1 MIEIDEKILNQYK
14 LKDIY
19 KDSYIKVYKIYNSD
33 YEYFS
38 RTVASVTKK
47 LNKYKLEDI
56 NLSKFLNFY
65 WRFIKISNCF
75 PIPVS
80 HCAILTE
87 KNSNLNINKIKKT
100 IFTAYPNYQIEFD
113 YIIKKFN
120 EFRRSENNFFLQN
133 NLNLIHD
140 DRNLILYDS
149 IHEVSNIYKYVKKKK
164 FFLEPE
170 FKKIESITLLNPQFD
185 QLQEIAYLNIC
196 DKVIVLNFDWLS
208 RDYKNLDLFVS
219 NKEIISKSLHI
230 EHVPTTKP
238 QKDLTNE
245 FKGEIFEE
253 ELDLSSD
260 LNEIFE
266 LLNSRNLDE
275 AKIEDKDIKNE
286 NELDKVRS
294 TLFQLSNGK
303 IALLRNDSNFD
314 QAQDVIEKSP
324 LGKITI
330 KNKKVD
336 LIQPGEFVLF
346 QGERATT
353 MLEKETKNFEK
364 NAESLYASRK
374 DWKFRFK
381 QEINRL
387 GLDKVINKLKEY
399 GARKSTNLNNVR
411 YWLNPKSLKTKKDNK
426 KTFFAILKIC
436 GLFNKSE
443 EVWQDMEQLEK
454 AHRKA
459 GRIIRNKI
467 EQVVTK
473 NTKPLYEKGYYEYFL
488 DDKGGG
494 SVEVYKVIEKGKSIK
509 VKLSL
514 TDRALLVGDLQ

>member
-1 MIEIDEKILNQYK
+1 MIEISKSILKNYKIEN
-14 LKDIY
+14 IY
-19 KDSYIKVYKIYNSD
+19 KNNYIKIYKIYNYD

-38 RTVASVTKK
+38 KTVSSLTKK
-47 LNKYKLEDI
+47 LSRHKLDDI

-65 WRFIKISNCF
+65 WRFIKICNCI

-87 KNSNLNINKIKKT
+87 NNSNLNIDKIKKT
-100 IFTAYPNYQIEFD
+100 LFVAYPDYQTEFD
-113 YIIKKFN
+113 YLIKKYY
-120 EFRRSENNFFLQN
+120 EFRKSDNNFFLQN
-133 NLNLIHD
+133 DLNLINNE
-140 DRNLILYDS
+140 RNLILYDTVHK
-149 IHEVSNIYKYVKKKK
+149 ISNVYKYIKKKN
-164 FFLEPE
+164 FFLKPQ
-170 FKKIESITLLNPQFD
+170 FNKIETITLLNPQTD
-185 QLQEIAYLNIC
+185 LLQEIAYLNIC
-196 DKVIVLNFDWLS
+196 DNIVVLNFDWLS

-219 NKEIISKSLHI
+219 NKEITSKSLQI
-230 EHVPTTKP
+230 EYVATPKP
-238 QKDLTNE
+238 QNNLTNE

-253 ELDLSSD
+253 DLDLSSD
-260 LNEIFE
+260 LMEIFE
-266 LLNSRNLDE
+266 LLNSRNEDE

-303 IALLRNDSNFD
+303 IALLRNDPNFD

-353 MLEKETKNFEK
+353 MLEKETQNFVEDA
-364 NAESLYASRK
+364 NTMYADRK

-387 GLDKVINKLKEY
+387 GLDKVIEKIKEY
-399 GARKSTNLNNVR
+399 GGRKTTKIHNIS
-411 YWLNPKSLKTKKDNK
+411 YWLNPKSLKSKDK
-426 KTFFAILKIC
+426 KTFFAIMKVC

-443 EVWQDMEQLEK
+443 EIWLNMEKLEK

-459 GRIIRNKI
+459 GRIIRQKI

-488 DDKGGG
+488 DDKGSG
-494 SVEVYKVIEKGKSIK
+494 SVEVYKIIEKGKSLKI
-509 VKLSL
+509 KLSL
-514 TDRALLVGDLQ
+514 TDKALLRGDL